1 MTMESSVTPKTRAQ
15 KIADRVEQFVREVV
29 IPYERDPRSGPHGPT
44 EELVREMRTKARAAG
59 VLTPHI
65 LPDGSQLTQ
74 RETALVLKRSGLSTL
89 YRTSVVVGKRV
100 SVRIDLGGRRN
111 IKQKKDTK
119 RK

>member
-65 LPDGSQLTQ
+65 LPDGSHLTQ
-74 RETALVLKRSGLSTL
+74 RETALVLKRSGLSMLGPVAVNTMAPEIG
-89 YRTSVVVGKRV
+89 RASCRERV
-100 SVRIDLGGRRN
+100 CQYV
-111 IKQKKDTK
+111 
-119 RK
+119 